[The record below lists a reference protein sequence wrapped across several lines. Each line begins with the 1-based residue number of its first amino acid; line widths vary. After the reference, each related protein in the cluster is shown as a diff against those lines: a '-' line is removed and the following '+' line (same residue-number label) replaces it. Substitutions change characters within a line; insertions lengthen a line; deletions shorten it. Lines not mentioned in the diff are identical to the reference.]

1 MLTALAESLAERG
14 YVETSVAD
22 IIRRAG
28 VSRETFY
35 QQFTSKQD
43 CFAQGFDEQSRLLLR
58 AAAEALPSRGKPLE
72 RFAAVVDAYLDALA
86 DAPDLARLYLVEV
99 YAAGPEMLRRRTE
112 LQQAFVDGLAATL
125 RVRSKRDRFACEALV
140 AAITSLVTSRLVTGG
155 PDDVRALRAP
165 LAALAEQ
172 IFS

>member
-1 MLTALAESLAERG
+1 MFAALAEALSESG
-14 YVETSVAD
+14 YVGTSVAD

-43 CFAQGFDEQSRLLLR
+43 CFVQGFDEQSRSLFR
-58 AAAEALPSRGKPLE
+58 VAAEALPSGGTPVE
-72 RFAAVVDAYLDALA
+72 RFSVAVDAYLNALA
-86 DAPDLARLYLVEV
+86 DAPELARLYLVEV
-99 YAAGPEMLRRRTE
+99 YAAGPEMLHRRAE
-112 LQQAFVDGLAATL
+112 MQQAFVDGLAVTL
-125 RVRSKRDRFACEALV
+125 GARTKRDRFACEALV
-140 AAITSLVTSRLVTGG
+140 AAITSLVTSRLVAGG

-165 LAALAEQ
+165 LATLAER

>member
-1 MLTALAESLAERG
+1 MLAALAESLAEHG
-14 YVETSVAD
+14 YVGTSVAD

-43 CFAQGFDEQSRLLLR
+43 CFVQGFDEQSRQLFR
-58 AAAEALPSRGKPLE
+58 AAAEALPPSGTPVE
-72 RFAAVVDAYLDALA
+72 RFTVVVDAYLTALA
-86 DAPDLARLYLVEV
+86 DAPELARLYLIEV
-99 YAAGPEMLRRRTE
+99 YAAGPEMLERRTDM
-112 LQQAFVDGLAATL
+112 QQAFVDGLATTL

-140 AAITSLVTSRLVTGG
+140 AAISSLVTSRLVTGG
-155 PDDVRALRAP
+155 PEDVRALKAP